1 MKDDAI
7 TQVVSAAH
15 KHSTMTLIYGA
26 KDTEHNEAVV
36 LLPFFKRAAAH
47 LAKE

>member
-1 MKDDAI
+1 
-7 TQVVSAAH
+7 VVKAAH
-15 KHSTMTLIYGA
+15 KYATMTLIYGA

-36 LLPFFKRAAAH
+36 LLPFMKRAAAH